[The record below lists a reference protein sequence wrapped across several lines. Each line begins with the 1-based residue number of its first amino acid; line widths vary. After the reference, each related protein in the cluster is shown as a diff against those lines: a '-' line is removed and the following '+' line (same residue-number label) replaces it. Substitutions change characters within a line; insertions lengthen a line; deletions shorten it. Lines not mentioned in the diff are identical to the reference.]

1 MKARN
6 LITSWVG
13 TALIVQSMALLLF
26 SGISF
31 AESVDGNKS
40 SSMLAPPAQ
49 EEQLVLKRRLL
60 TAKKDLEAFRLFA
73 DNFRSN
79 GDRKALAQLQQPV
92 QDFLKKHVDNLLAQG
107 AEHASLETTR
117 LTAEIMFIKA
127 RLQMNLNQVPAA
139 RATVAEMK
147 KRFGSF
153 QKISVELPGKTT
165 TLDEGIRLL
174 DEELAKNAVAVNK

>member
-6 LITSWVG
+6 LFTSRVRS
-13 TALIVQSMALLLF
+13 ALIVQGLALLLF
-26 SGISF
+26 NGISF
-31 AESVDGNKS
+31 AESVDGNKGS
-40 SSMLAPPAQ
+40 LMLSPPVQ

-79 GDRKALAQLQQPV
+79 GDLKSLAQLQHPV
-92 QDFLKKHVDNLLAQG
+92 EDFLKKHVDNLLEQG

-127 RLQMNLNQVPAA
+127 RLQMNLNQGAAA
-139 RATVAEMK
+139 RVTVAEMK
-147 KRFGSF
+147 KRFGSY
-153 QKISVELPGKTT
+153 QKISVELPGKMT

-174 DEELAKNAVAVNK
+174 DDELAKSAAAVNK